1 MSCRTETS
9 YTSGLTYNRHSA
21 PLDSAR
27 KISFS
32 KQKEVERTGA
42 RTGEERYMLQT
53 PNTSQKNK
61 MVFFVHVMKTGGTS
75 VRNSLF
81 NFYPEDVRYPSPAR
95 DDPFTAKASTRSL
108 LNLSTERRN
117 TLQFVSTQMPL
128 SVALQFREETDPP
141 TAITMVLRDGL
152 ERAISH
158 LNQLSRRF
166 NHAYSYR
173 QLLDLPLL
181 RDIFLSNH
189 QTRMLSMG
197 TSGWDEWDSSC
208 MALIMLDQ
216 HLEKPDN
223 PMQVSRVTEAD
234 LQTALEALPKVDVL
248 GLQSESGAWWQQCQA
263 RFGWPQETRTRANT
277 ARRRIQLQRRLFHR
291 TCSRSSES

>member
-1 MSCRTETS
+1 
-9 YTSGLTYNRHSA
+9 
-21 PLDSAR
+21 
-27 KISFS
+27 
-32 KQKEVERTGA
+32 
-42 RTGEERYMLQT
+42 MLQT

-95 DDPFTAKASTRSL
+95 DDPFTAKAATRYL
-108 LNLSTERRN
+108 LNLSKERRSN
-117 TLQFVSTQMPL
+117 LRFVSAHMPL
-128 SVALQFREETDPP
+128 SVALQFREESSPP

-152 ERAISH
+152 ERAVSH
-158 LNQLSRRF
+158 LSQQSRRF

-189 QTRMLSMG
+189 QTRILSMG
-197 TSGWDEWDSSC
+197 SSGWDEWDSSYK
-208 MALIMLDQ
+208 ALSMLDQ
-216 HLEKPDN
+216 HLEKPDH

-248 GLQSESGAWWQQCQA
+248 GLQSESGAWWQQCQE
-263 RFGWPQETRTRANT
+263 RFGWPQETRTRANIGAQEDTT
-277 ARRRIQLQRRLFHR
+277 AAPPIPHDVLAELRELNTLDIQLYAAAEKFL
-291 TCSRSSES
+291 EE